1 MKELRTLYWHSGS
14 LFLID
19 QKALPQKLRYVR
31 CRSYLDVARAITN
44 MTVRGAPAI
53 GVAAAYGLALAA
65 KAAARRNKNEVINT
79 LRRAAEVLGK
89 TRPTAVNLYWAI
101 ARVMRVAEEAWMKND
116 DVARVVLE
124 EAEKIASEDVEI
136 NRRIGQN
143 GAALL
148 PDKGVVMTYCNAG
161 ALATAGYGTALGVI
175 KSAVEM
181 GKKIS
186 VIVPETRPK
195 LQGARLTAY
204 ELEAA
209 GIEYRII
216 SDNMAAFI
224 MSRGMIDCVVV
235 GADRILAKTGHVTNK
250 IGTLGLAIS
259 ANFYKIPFYVAA
271 PLSTMD
277 FEKTP
282 DEIVIEERSQDE
294 VLYFAGRRIAPRRAR
309 AINYAFDITPPEL
322 VTRIITEEGI
332 HLPNEL
338 MRLKTNCH
346 FKQ

>member
-1 MKELRTLYWHSGS
+1 MKELRTLYWRRDS
-14 LFLID
+14 LYLID
-19 QKALPQKLRYVR
+19 QKALPHRLRYVR
-31 CRSYLDVARAITN
+31 CKNYLQVAKAIKD

-65 KAAARRNKNEVINT
+65 INARKNKKDIINSLRKAAK
-79 LRRAAEVLGK
+79 VLGE

-101 ARVMRVAEEAWMKND
+101 DRVLRAAESALIKND
-116 DVARVVLE
+116 DVAKAVLM
-124 EAEKIASEDVEI
+124 EAEKIAREDIEI
-136 NRRIGQN
+136 NRKIGQN
-143 GAALL
+143 GAKLL
-148 PDKGVVMTYCNAG
+148 PDKGIVMTYCNAG

-204 ELEAA
+204 ELESA
-209 GIEYRII
+209 GIDYRVI
-216 SDNMAAFI
+216 SDNMAPFL
-224 MSRGMIDCVVV
+224 MSRGMVDCIVV
-235 GADRILAKTGHVTNK
+235 GADRIIAKTGHVTNK

-259 ANFYKIPFYVAA
+259 ANYYKIPFYVAA
-271 PLSTMD
+271 PTSTID
-277 FEKTP
+277 FEKTV
-282 DEIVIEERSQDE
+282 DEIVIEERSQNE
-294 VLYFAGRRIAPRRAR
+294 VLYFAGKRITPKNAR

-322 VTRIITEEGI
+322 ITRIITENGV

-338 MRLKTNCH
+338 MNLSLKD
-346 FKQ
+346 

>member
-1 MKELRTLYWHSGS
+1 MKELRTLYWRNGS

-19 QKALPQKLRYVR
+19 QRVLPHRLRYVR
-31 CRSYLDVARAITN
+31 CRNYLDVAKAITS

-65 KAAARRNKNEVINT
+65 RAAARNNKKEIMNHI
-79 LRRAAEVLGK
+79 RKAAQVLGK

-101 ARVMRVAEEAWMKND
+101 ERILRVAEEALARND
-116 DVARVVLE
+116 DLAKIVLE
-124 EAEKIASEDVEI
+124 EAEKIANEDIET
-136 NRRIGQN
+136 NRKIGQN
-143 GAALL
+143 GAKLL

-175 KSAVEM
+175 KSAIEM

-204 ELEAA
+204 ELETA
-209 GIEYRII
+209 GIEYKII
-216 SDNMAAFI
+216 SDNMASFI
-224 MSRGMIDCVVV
+224 MSRGMVDCIVV
-235 GADRILAKTGHVTNK
+235 GADRITARTGHVANK

-271 PLSTMD
+271 PLSTID

-282 DEIVIEERSQDE
+282 DEIIIEERDQDE
-294 VLYFAGRRIAPRRAR
+294 VLYFAGKRIAPRMAR

-322 VTRIITEEGI
+322 ITRIITEEGI
-332 HLPNEL
+332 HLPTEL
-338 MRLKTNCH
+338 MELKTKCQ